1 MFEYLKENPVLAA
14 ILAVSLFVIVVV
26 VVILAA
32 KSSKAKKRA
41 SSGGGEEKGALT
53 ENSENGAEGTQKS
66 ENTSPVAR
74 KTNGE
79 TVSLP
84 AKTVLSSVSE
94 KDGHAADAAA
104 AEVGDEEKERARLG
118 SELEK
123 IDAEI
128 DRAKGKLA
136 NPGFTDKAPEK
147 LVAAEREKLSRY
159 EQMREKILLSLSEL
173 GK

>member
-41 SSGGGEEKGALT
+41 SSGDGEEKGALT
-53 ENSENGAEGTQKS
+53 KNSENGAEGTQKDG
-66 ENTSPVAR
+66 NTSPAAG

-79 TVSLP
+79 TGSLP
-84 AKTVLSSVSE
+84 AETILPSVSE

-104 AEVGDEEKERARLG
+104 AEVGDEEKERESALRQTTAQT
-118 SELEK
+118 K
-123 IDAEI
+123 A
-128 DRAKGKLA
+128 
-136 NPGFTDKAPEK
+136 TDDLKET
-147 LVAAEREKLSRY
+147 ESSCCKLSSIK
-159 EQMREKILLSLSEL
+159 MNMAV
-173 GK
+173 